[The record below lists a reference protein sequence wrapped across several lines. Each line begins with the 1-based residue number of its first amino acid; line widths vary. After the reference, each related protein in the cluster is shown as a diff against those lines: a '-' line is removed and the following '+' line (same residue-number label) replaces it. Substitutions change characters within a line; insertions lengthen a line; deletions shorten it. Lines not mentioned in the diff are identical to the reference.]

1 MLGLNFPVA
10 VGLKVLP
17 RPSLVLPPPGFHWF
31 CFRPH
36 ILGHSSSLVSLCW
49 PCSPPLQFCATSSVS
64 PQVLPPADS
73 GPRSSLAYKYIIHE
87 DLLPLIGSN
96 NVLLE
101 ETDTYEW
108 ALKSWAPC
116 TKACG
121 GGTSLPDCST
131 LVGQPRAS
139 QERSG
144 RGQGPQIVSTYHVP
158 SSCLSFFLKVSG
170 GVPACLGRAL
180 GLGWGC

>member
-1 MLGLNFPVA
+1 MLAL
-10 VGLKVLP
+10 L
-17 RPSLVLPPPGFHWF
+17 
-31 CFRPH
+31 
-36 ILGHSSSLVSLCW
+36 
-49 PCSPPLQFCATSSVS
+49 PPLQSCATSSVS
-64 PQVLPPADS
+64 PQVLPPAES

-121 GGTSLPDCST
+121 GGTSLPDCGATQGLS
-131 LVGQPRAS
+131 GE
-139 QERSG
+139 EREGSG
-144 RGQGPQIVSTYHVP
+144 S
-158 SSCLSFFLKVSG
+158 
-170 GVPACLGRAL
+170 
-180 GLGWGC
+180 

>member
-1 MLGLNFPVA
+1 MLAL
-10 VGLKVLP
+10 LP
-17 RPSLVLPPPGFHWF
+17 A
-31 CFRPH
+31 
-36 ILGHSSSLVSLCW
+36 
-49 PCSPPLQFCATSSVS
+49 LQSCATSSFS
-64 PQVLPPADS
+64 PQVLPPAES

-121 GGTSLPDCST
+121 GGTSLPDCSP

-139 QERSG
+139 RERSR
-144 RGQGPQIVSTYHVP
+144 RGQGAEIVSTYRGP
-158 SSCLSFFLKVSG
+158 SSCLSFSIKVSG
-170 GVPACLGRAL
+170 V
-180 GLGWGC
+180 

>member
-1 MLGLNFPVA
+1 M
-10 VGLKVLP
+10 
-17 RPSLVLPPPGFHWF
+17 
-31 CFRPH
+31 
-36 ILGHSSSLVSLCW
+36 
-49 PCSPPLQFCATSSVS
+49 
-64 PQVLPPADS
+64 LPPAEG

-121 GGTSLPDCST
+121 GGTGLSSHLAASW
-131 LVGQPRAS
+131 GQLRAF
-139 QERSG
+139 
-144 RGQGPQIVSTYHVP
+144 RGGARVAGDQHDLLLMCP
-158 SSCLSFFLKVSG
+158 
-170 GVPACLGRAL
+170 
-180 GLGWGC
+180 